1 MHFAPALTDE
11 SPVLSVSEL
20 NRRAKQLLERNFP
33 LMWVSGEI
41 SNFIAAASGHWYFSL
56 KDGNAQVRC
65 AMFRHK
71 SQYLD
76 WQPRNGDQIEVRALV
91 TLYEPRGEYQLNVEN
106 IRRAGLGALYEAFG
120 KLKARLEQEGLFD
133 EAHKKSL
140 PTFPRQI
147 GIVTSPAAAAL
158 RDVLTTLRRRMSS
171 IPVILYPTPVQGE
184 GSAAKIAEAIRT
196 AASRTECDV
205 LIVCRGGGS
214 IEDLW
219 AFNEEVVAR
228 AIHACPIPVVSGV
241 GHETDFTISDFV
253 ADRRAPTP
261 TSAAEQASP
270 NRADLQHRIEA
281 MHGRLNRHLRQ
292 KLEQR
297 MQQVDY
303 LSRRLVHP
311 GERLNARLTHLT
323 HLNQRLNN
331 NAGHALAE
339 REWHL
344 QKLAH
349 RLAAAKPDITA
360 HEARQRDLARRLQ
373 LSLAHR
379 MQDYQTGLQRLQAN
393 LVHLNP
399 QSVLERGF
407 SMVRSADGNIVYDS
421 KEIALDEALS
431 ITFARG
437 SAVARVTRK
446 EDGR

>member
-1 MHFAPALTDE
+1 MHFAPVLTDE

-33 LMWVSGEI
+33 LMWVSGEV

-76 WQPRNGDQIEVRALV
+76 WLPRNGDQIEVRALV

-133 EAHKKSL
+133 ETRKKSL
-140 PTFPRQI
+140 PAFPAQI

-158 RDVLTTLRRRMSS
+158 RDVLTTLRRRMPS

-196 AASRTECDV
+196 AASRAECDV

-219 AFNEEVVAR
+219 AFNEEIVAR

-323 HLNQRLNN
+323 HLGQRLNN
-331 NAGHALAE
+331 NTAHALAE

-349 RLAAAKPDITA
+349 RLAAAKPDISA
-360 HEARQRDLARRLQ
+360 HEVRQRDLARRLQ
-373 LSLAHR
+373 LSLTHR

-399 QSVLERGF
+399 RSVLERGF
-407 SMVRSADGNIVYDS
+407 SMVRSADGKIVHDS
-421 KEIALDEALS
+421 KEIALEESLS

-437 SAVARVTRK
+437 SAEAKVTRK

>member
-1 MHFAPALTDE
+1 MHFAPALTDVP
-11 SPVLSVSEL
+11 PVLSVSEL

-33 LMWVSGEI
+33 LMWISGEV
-41 SNFIAAASGHWYFSL
+41 SNFMAATSGHWYFSL

-133 EAHKKSL
+133 EARKKTL
-140 PTFPRQI
+140 PAFPKQI
-147 GIVTSPAAAAL
+147 GIVTSAAAAAL
-158 RDVLTTLRRRMSS
+158 RDVLTTLRRRMPS
-171 IPVILYPTPVQGE
+171 IPVILYSTPVQGE

-196 AASRTECDV
+196 AASRAECDV

-219 AFNEEVVAR
+219 AFNEENVAR

-241 GHETDFTISDFV
+241 GHETDFTIADFV

-270 NRADLQHRIEA
+270 NRVDLRHRIEA
-281 MHGRLNRHLRQ
+281 THDRLNRHLRQ
-292 KLEQR
+292 NLEQR

-323 HLNQRLNN
+323 HLGQRLSNN
-331 NAGHALAE
+331 TGHALSE
-339 REWHL
+339 REWRTH
-344 QKLAH
+344 KLAH
-349 RLAAAKPDITA
+349 RLAAARPDIAA
-360 HEARQRDLARRLQ
+360 HENHQRDLARRLK
-373 LSLAHR
+373 LSLVHR
-379 MQDYQTGLQRLQAN
+379 MQEVQTGLQRLQAN
-393 LVHLNP
+393 LAHLNP

-407 SMVRSADGNIVYDS
+407 SMVRSTDGKIVCDS
-421 KEIALDEALS
+421 KTIATDEALS

-437 SAVARVTRK
+437 RAEARVTRK
-446 EDGR
+446 EDDR

>member
-1 MHFAPALTDE
+1 MHSAPALTDE
-11 SPVLSVSEL
+11 LPVLSVSEL
-20 NRRAKQLLERNFP
+20 NRRTKQLLEKNFP
-33 LMWVSGEI
+33 LMWISGEI

-56 KDGNAQVRC
+56 KDSNAQVRC

-91 TLYEPRGEYQLNVEN
+91 TLYEPRGEYQLSVEN

-133 EAHKKSL
+133 TADKKPL
-140 PTFPRQI
+140 PTFPGRI

-158 RDVLTTLRRRMSS
+158 RDVLTTLRRRMPS
-171 IPVILYPTPVQGE
+171 IPVILYPTPVQDE
-184 GSAAKIAEAIRT
+184 GAAAKIAEAIRT
-196 AASRTECDV
+196 AASRAECDV

-219 AFNEEVVAR
+219 AFNEEIVAR

-270 NRADLQHRIEA
+270 NRVDLRHRIET
-281 MHGRLNRHLRQ
+281 MQGRLSRHLRQ
-292 KLEQR
+292 MLEQR

-311 GERLNARLTHLT
+311 GERLDARLTHLS
-323 HLNQRLNN
+323 HLGQRLNN

-349 RLAAAKPDITA
+349 RLAAAKPDIA
-360 HEARQRDLARRLQ
+360 ACEAQQRELARRLQ
-373 LSLAHR
+373 LSLMHR
-379 MQDYQTGLQRLQAN
+379 MQAHQTGLQRLQAN
-393 LVHLNP
+393 LAHLNP

-407 SMVRSADGNIVYDS
+407 SMVRSADGKIVYDS
-421 KEIALDEALS
+421 KEIAMDEALS

-437 SAVARVTRK
+437 SAEARVTRK
-446 EDGR
+446 EDGQ